1 VVDLDAGA
9 QGLAVGV
16 EAVRGDHVLLDVGG
30 EVGVGTAVHDVHV
43 RDRQDVA
50 VGAADVA
57 VQRQFGGLGGGVQG
71 GQGDAEDGV
80 GAQLALVR
88 GAVELDHQ
96 VVEGALVG
104 GIHADDL
111 RSDDLVHGLDRVQ
124 HTLAAVDGLVAIAA
138 LPSLGLTG
146 GSAGRNSS
154 AAHVCAGVALN
165 VNLNLNGRVATGIK
179 DLTRVNAFNSC
190 HNYSL
195 RLLGCDDR
203 LKNNA
208 FCGRVPEFLGK
219 II

>member
-1 VVDLDAGA
+1 MFLSSSNGYVKQSPFLLQFSERSSRKRTREDILFQSYHEDRRKLQTFGSMNRH
-9 QGLAVGV
+9 QRNTRFILITIAVSIGK
-16 EAVRGDHVLLDVGG
+16 
-30 EVGVGTAVHDVHV
+30 
-43 RDRQDVA
+43 
-50 VGAADVA
+50 
-57 VQRQFGGLGGGVQG
+57 QRHILQIILQEEF
-71 GQGDAEDGV
+71 
-80 GAQLALVR
+80 
-88 GAVELDHQ
+88 
-96 VVEGALVG
+96 
-104 GIHADDL
+104 IT
-111 RSDDLVHGLDRVQ
+111 LVHGLDRVQ

-146 GSAGRNSS
+146 GSAGRNQ
-154 AAHVCAGVALN
+154 AAAFGAVFGVEDD
-165 VNLNLNGRVATGIK
+165 LNGRVATGIK